1 MIKFSDRLNSYKT
14 HFNGCLNRLLPKRPC
29 RLWNLLWSP
38 GVTRRWHKHRIED
51 AFGRLFK
58 NHCDFIITI
67 LEKDFVCLNDKITRI
82 TILLGN
88 IFVKYF
94 NRMVPFKQN
103 TDVGL
108 FTFLIEN
115 MIDIRNVRTAS
126 GIHLL
131 FNTTFLFLVH

>member
-1 MIKFSDRLNSYKT
+1 
-14 HFNGCLNRLLPKRPC
+14 
-29 RLWNLLWSP
+29 
-38 GVTRRWHKHRIED
+38 
-51 AFGRLFK
+51 
-58 NHCDFIITI
+58 
-67 LEKDFVCLNDKITRI
+67 
-82 TILLGN
+82 
-88 IFVKYF
+88 
-94 NRMVPFKQN
+94 MVPFKQN